1 MRSAPP
7 TTAGLGV
14 EGGPPSRGV
23 LASGGCPAHTSILAP
38 WDACRTPES
47 EWETRKPGVCGA
59 GSSRRRLHRCG
70 LGGHRRQGPR
80 AASLSGVATFV
91 RAGEAQSSPF
101 LANRKRASI
110 TPPPEPGGLRAPGPS
125 SSVPA
130 ASGAWLLS
138 VLVSPGAAGLAS
150 PSGETPGAP
159 GSQAARASA
168 WRSDKAAPEGRRE
181 SPMSARRTDDLP
193 PRPPTDRG
201 S

>member
-110 TPPPEPGGLRAPGPS
+110 TPPPRTGGPSGSRTLILGARGLRGLVVECPGKPR
-125 SSVPA
+125 
-130 ASGAWLLS
+130 SG
-138 VLVSPGAAGLAS
+138 
-150 PSGETPGAP
+150 
-159 GSQAARASA
+159 R
-168 WRSDKAAPEGRRE
+168 
-181 SPMSARRTDDLP
+181 
-193 PRPPTDRG
+193 PR
-201 S
+201 